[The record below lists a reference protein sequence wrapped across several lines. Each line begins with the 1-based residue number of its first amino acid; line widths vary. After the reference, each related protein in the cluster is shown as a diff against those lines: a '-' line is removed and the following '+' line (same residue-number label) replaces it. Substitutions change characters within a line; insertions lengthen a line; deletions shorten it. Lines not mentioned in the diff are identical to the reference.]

1 MHVWV
6 NTTARRRR
14 RRNLAEAELA
24 LPAVAARSIEMGAT
38 TSAPYLPAS
47 TASLCVLPLRT
58 NGQSRFSMPAPTP
71 MPAPVA
77 TRLGE
82 NEWRMLVE
90 SINGALLPLSHFGF
104 MSLLL
109 PFLFV
114 DLLTMMLLC
123 AIDPWLLITPW
134 DYAFS
139 ELLLPI
145 SLEFLLVFCG
155 FPLMVHIVNRQMA
168 TVQSRVHALL
178 DTASHQFG
186 ARGVNFQ
193 LKQSIMGNGAG
204 TNMWVE
210 VQVMPLAQMFVPVPV
225 PAPSLYPILLPAAT
239 PGGAA
244 TPGAAPAA
252 PASGSGGA
260 EAAAAAAAAAGANG
274 TMNPLQLEYLRVL
287 QENQMLR
294 QYLKQHQTLVQ
305 LQAQHSRLLAQ
316 QVAGAASAPQP
327 PAAATC
333 SGAAAD
339 AHAAAA
345 AAGLVPG
352 LPVDLNLG
360 AGA

>member
-1 MHVWV
+1 
-6 NTTARRRR
+6 
-14 RRNLAEAELA
+14 
-24 LPAVAARSIEMGAT
+24 MGAT

-82 NEWRMLVE
+82 NEWRTLVE
-90 SINGALLPLSHFGF
+90 SINSALLPLSHFGF

-109 PFLFV
+109 PFLLV

-178 DTASHQFG
+178 DTASRQFG

-210 VQVMPLAQMFVPVPV
+210 VQVMPLAQTFVPVPV

-239 PGGAA
+239 PSGAS
-244 TPGAAPAA
+244 TPGAVPAGAPAT
-252 PASGSGGA
+252 PASGSGDA
-260 EAAAAAAAAAGANG
+260 EAVAAAAAAAGANG

-316 QVAGAASAPQP
+316 QVAGAATTPQQT
-327 PAAATC
+327 AAATS
-333 SGAAAD
+333 SGAPAD
-339 AHAAAA
+339 ANAAAA

-352 LPVDLNLG
+352 LPPVDLNLG

>member
-1 MHVWV
+1 
-6 NTTARRRR
+6 
-14 RRNLAEAELA
+14 
-24 LPAVAARSIEMGAT
+24 MGAT

-58 NGQSRFSMPAPTP
+58 NGQSRFSMSSPTP
-71 MPAPVA
+71 MPPPVA
-77 TRLGE
+77 TRLAE
-82 NEWRMLVE
+82 TEWRVLVE
-90 SINGALLPLSHFGF
+90 CINSALLPLSHFGF

-109 PFLFV
+109 PFLLV
-114 DLLTMMLLC
+114 DLLTMLLLC

-134 DYAFS
+134 DYALS

-155 FPLMVHIVNRQMA
+155 FPLMVHVVNRQMA
-168 TVQSRVHALL
+168 TVQGRVHALL
-178 DTASHQFG
+178 DTASRQFG

-210 VQVMPLAQMFVPVPV
+210 VQVMPLAHTFVPVPV

-239 PGGAA
+239 PGGTA
-244 TPGAAPAA
+244 TPGAAPAT
-252 PASGSGGA
+252 PAGGSAGA

-294 QYLKQHQTLVQ
+294 QYLQQHQTLVQ
-305 LQAQHSRLLAQ
+305 LQAQHTRAILA
-316 QVAGAASAPQP
+316 AP
-327 PAAATC
+327 
-333 SGAAAD
+333 
-339 AHAAAA
+339 AAAA
-345 AAGLVPG
+345 A
-352 LPVDLNLG
+352 
-360 AGA
+360 